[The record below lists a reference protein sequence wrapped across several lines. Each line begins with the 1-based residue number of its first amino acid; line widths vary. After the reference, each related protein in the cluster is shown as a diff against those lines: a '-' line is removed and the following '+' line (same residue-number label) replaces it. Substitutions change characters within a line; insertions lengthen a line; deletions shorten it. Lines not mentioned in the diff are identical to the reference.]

1 VSIPKELQDILDY
14 LERFDAGRDK
24 MAQAI
29 SEANAGNKL
38 GWEYPPDLI
47 VPDDIRQS
55 YLTGPAH

>member
-1 VSIPKELQDILDY
+1 MIIPKAVQDILDY
-14 LERFDAGRDK
+14 LEEYDAHRDK

-38 GWEYPPDLI
+38 GWKYPPDLI